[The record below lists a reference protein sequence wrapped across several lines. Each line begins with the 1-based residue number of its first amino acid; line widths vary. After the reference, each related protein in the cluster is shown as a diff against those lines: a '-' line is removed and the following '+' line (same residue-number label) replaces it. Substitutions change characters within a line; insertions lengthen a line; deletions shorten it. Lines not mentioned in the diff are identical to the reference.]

1 MSSENRTSVP
11 NSLNEHWMPF
21 TSNKDFKANPRL
33 ITEAKGV
40 YLKTHHGKTQIDA
53 SSGLF
58 CNPLGHGRREI
69 TEAVTKQLE
78 TLDYAQPFQQG
89 FGGSFE
95 LATKISKHTPG
106 DLNKMFFTIC
116 GSTAVETAIKIA
128 VAYHRAKGHAER
140 FRFVGRERGYH
151 GMNIGCISVG
161 GMVNNIKTFA
171 SVLMPGVQ
179 HIRHTHLPEHK
190 FVSGQPETGDYLAN
204 DLETICQNFG
214 GENIAACIV
223 EPIAGSTGTLVPPK
237 GYLQK
242 LREICDKHGILL
254 IFDEVITGW
263 GRTGSKFGADE
274 FGVTPDIM
282 TMAKATTNGVV
293 PMGVV
298 ACNDFIY
305 DAVMDASPTGAV
317 ELFHGYT
324 YSGIPVAVAAALA
337 VQEIF
342 EKDDIFNRAK
352 NLAPYFQKGLF
363 SLQDLESVDNIRGY
377 GMMGGIDMK
386 LNTKPGKAGFECF
399 KACYE
404 AGVNFKATGDCLI
417 IAPQFICEE
426 KHIDEIIENNNAQV
440 EQFKNGNTKLLGF
453 FVGQVMKATQGK
465 ANPKQVNE
473 ILNDRLS

>member
-1 MSSENRTSVP
+1 
-11 NSLNEHWMPF
+11 
-21 TSNKDFKANPRL
+21 
-33 ITEAKGV
+33 
-40 YLKTHHGKTQIDA
+40 
-53 SSGLF
+53 
-58 CNPLGHGRREI
+58 LGHGRKEI
-69 TEAVTKQLE
+69 TEAVTKQLD

-95 LATKISKHTPG
+95 LASKIAKHTPG

-128 VAYHRAKGHAER
+128 VAYHRAKGDAQR

-151 GMNIGCISVG
+151 GMNIGCVSVG
-161 GMVNNIKTFA
+161 GMVNNVKTFA
-171 SVLMPGVQ
+171 SILMPGVQ
-179 HIRHTHLPEHK
+179 HIRHTHLAEHK

-298 ACNDFIY
+298 ACNDYIY
-305 DAVMDASPTGAV
+305 DAVMDSSPTGAV

-337 VQEIF
+337 VQDIF

-386 LNTKPGKAGFECF
+386 LNTKPGKAGYECF

-426 KHIDEIIENNNAQV
+426 KHIDEIIDKLRTGITNYQ
-440 EQFKNGNTKLLGF
+440 KNQKN
-453 FVGQVMKATQGK
+453 
-465 ANPKQVNE
+465 
-473 ILNDRLS
+473 

>member
-1 MSSENRTSVP
+1 MSSENRPTVP

-40 YLKTHHGKTQIDA
+40 YLKTHHGKTQIDG

-58 CNPLGHGRREI
+58 CNPLGHGRKEI

-106 DLNKMFFTIC
+106 DLNKIFYTIC

-128 VAYHRAKGHAER
+128 IAYHRAKGDSKR
-140 FRFVGRERGYH
+140 FRFVGRERAYH
-151 GMNIGCISVG
+151 GMNIGATSVG
-161 GMVNNIKTFA
+161 GMINNVKTFA
-171 SVLMPGVQ
+171 SVLMPGVL
-179 HIRHTHLPEHK
+179 HMRHTHLPEHK
-190 FVSGQPETGDYLAN
+190 FVSGQPETGAELAN
-204 DLETICQNFG
+204 DLERICENFG

-223 EPIAGSTGTLVPPK
+223 EPVAGSTGCLVPPK

-254 IFDEVITGW
+254 IFDEVICGW
-263 GRTGSKFGADE
+263 GRMGSVFASQE
-274 FGVTPDIM
+274 FGVVPDMM

-298 ACNDFIY
+298 ACKDEMY
-305 DAVMDASPTGAV
+305 DTVMDASPMGAV

-324 YSGIPVAVAAALA
+324 YSGIPVSVAAALA
-337 VQEIF
+337 VQDIF
-342 EKDDIFNRAK
+342 EKEDIFNRVK
-352 NLAPYFQKGLF
+352 GMVSYFQESIF
-363 SLQDLESVDNIRGY
+363 SLKDIESIANIRGQ
-377 GMMGGIDMK
+377 GLMAGIDMK
-386 LNTKPGKAGFECF
+386 LNTKPGKAGFEAF

-417 IAPQFICEE
+417 IAPQFICEK
-426 KHIDEIIENNNAQV
+426 KHIDEIV
-440 EQFKNGNTKLLGF
+440 DKLRTG
-453 FVGQVMKATQGK
+453 
-465 ANPKQVNE
+465 
-473 ILNDRLS
+473 ILNYQKNQKN